1 MTAQA
6 KKPIHIKDVTEY
18 WLYREPATDATGD
31 SYYKPS
37 ILIECTI
44 NFRSLRA
51 GLNHS
56 EERNYVTW
64 LPTGDLAIDW
74 DKLAL
79 PYDETLKLQLSP
91 DPTFGYCQQD
101 YPITAN
107 ELEQYEANLINNL
120 IRKERLKIYFNP
132 VFGLFSA
139 PGDELPEFLSRV
151 AEAALT
157 RVEPELK
164 RLRNKSEL
172 QFEQIREKH
181 ATQGVSSDELH
192 ELNDAIITRNRRLFE
207 SENRL
212 AGLFSTLAGNVFRS
226 DKPKVLTAPLSL
238 VDEELR
244 EDLARVEQEAGES
257 LRKLYNEYLL
267 LANEYDIFEIGLQPD
282 NIQVIRRIL
291 LWIPEVVSSP

>member
-1 MTAQA
+1 MTAQST
-6 KKPIHIKDVTEY
+6 KPINIKGVTEY
-18 WLYREPATDATGD
+18 WLYREPVPEEPANVF
-31 SYYKPS
+31 YKPAF
-37 ILIECTI
+37 LIECTI

-64 LPTGDLAIDW
+64 LPKAELAIDW
-74 DKLAL
+74 DHLVH
-79 PYDETLKLQLSP
+79 PFNEPLKLQLSP
-91 DPTFGYCQQD
+91 EPHIGYWYRD
-101 YPITAN
+101 YATTEN
-107 ELEQYEANLINNL
+107 ELQQYEAGLIENLT
-120 IRKERLKIYFNP
+120 RKERLKIFFNP

-139 PGDELPEFLSRV
+139 PEDELKDFLSRV

-181 ATQGVSSDELH
+181 AAQSMDSDELN
-192 ELNDAIITRNRRLFE
+192 EAIILRNRRLFE

-212 AGLFSTLAGNVFRS
+212 AEMFSTLAGNVFRS
-226 DKPKVLTAPLSL
+226 DKPKTSAAPFNL

-244 EDLARVEQEAGES
+244 EDLARVEQDAGEA
-257 LRKLYNEYLL
+257 LRNLYNEYRQ
-267 LANEYDIFEIGLQPD
+267 LANEYDLFEIGLQPD

-291 LWIPEVVSSP
+291 LWIPDVVQSP

>member
-6 KKPIHIKDVTEY
+6 TKPINIKDITEY
-18 WLYREPATDATGD
+18 WLYSEAAAETV
-31 SYYKPS
+31 YKPAL
-37 ILIECTI
+37 LIECSI

-64 LPTGDLAIDW
+64 LPKADLAIDW
-74 DKLAL
+74 DHLAL
-79 PYDETLKLQLSP
+79 PCNEPLKLQLSP
-91 DPTFGYCQQD
+91 NSQIAYWQQD
-101 YPITAN
+101 YAATRN
-107 ELEQYEANLINNL
+107 ELEQYETGLLDNLV
-120 IRKERLKIYFNP
+120 RKERLKVFFNP

-139 PGDELPEFLSRV
+139 PDDALENFLSRV
-151 AEAALT
+151 AEAALS

-181 ATQGVSSDELH
+181 AAQGMSSD

-212 AGLFSTLAGNVFRS
+212 AQLFSTLAGNVFKRE
-226 DKPKVLTAPLSL
+226 KPKSPTGSLNL

-244 EDLARVEQEAGES
+244 EDLALVEQDAS
-257 LRKLYNEYLL
+257 AALRKLYEEYLL
-267 LANEYDIFEIGLQPD
+267 LANEYDLFEIGLQLD
-282 NIQVIRRIL
+282 NIQVIRRVL
-291 LWIPEVVSSP
+291 LWIPEEVLSA